1 MKIAV
6 ISSSL
11 GGFDSQPQH
20 VEQSVKADYF
30 YFNDENFPLRKSMT
44 PRLQAKIPKMF
55 GWQMASGYDYYVW
68 LDGNIAF
75 NHFDTLKFLM
85 EKIAGYHV
93 VALKHHRRKTIW
105 KEARYLEEQLQLEY
119 GLETDRL
126 KLTNNST
133 FKSGPNNPVIKKLN
147 DIDRVN
153 IRLLYN
159 TGNYTRKELSLQY
172 NVSETT
178 IYHIIKNKIQNL

>member
-1 MKIAV
+1 MKTYKVYEIINHYGTV
-6 ISSSL
+6 EYVGETTKSL
-11 GGFDSQPQH
+11 DHRFRQH
-20 VEQSVKADYF
+20 VKCVPSPGKGKF
-30 YFNDENFPLRKSMT
+30 YNRQDVIIYE
-44 PRLQAKIPKMF
+44 
-55 GWQMASGYDYYVW
+55 
-68 LDGNIAF
+68 
-75 NHFDTLKFLM
+75 
-85 EKIAGYHV
+85 
-93 VALKHHRRKTIW
+93 VAQFTTR